1 MILHTPSD
9 MMPDRAPT
17 VQQLLA
23 FYLEAGVDCAL
34 TEEPV
39 NRLSDPDI
47 VSDLTQCPRLVRR
60 RRPQRGHRPPRPG
73 CARRAAPA
81 PEAAILSA
89 REAARTAPSLEALRA
104 LLEKFDGCALKS
116 TATRLVFA
124 DGNPQARIMFVGEA
138 PGREEDLEGLPFVG
152 RSGKLLD
159 RMIAAIGLDRSN
171 AYIANVIPWR
181 PPGNRTPTPQET
193 QICLPF
199 IQRQIELVNPDVLV
213 TLGNPSTQTLLSTRE
228 GIMKTRGRWFDYD
241 TGTRVIRALAT
252 FHPAYLLRSPSYKR
266 MAWQDLRAIAKALE
280 HEDVLI
286 LSVPTRCSVL
296 TLLRRAG
303 TRMCNRRISAHRR
316 AHARRRRACAM
327 HRSERVWLTAPSAAR
342 WPSRSATAAAGRS
355 RATRTRAALPAPG
368 RETAARYRPAAC
380 LTVSDAR
387 QTTTPP
393 VSLNFA
399 SVSHGVRSGVA
410 SSNRCGRPAS
420 SAIRLA
426 SCVSPVTAAQRLVG
440 APLKAVAEETRDRG
454 RRQRRRHFGA
464 AGPGQKQRGRDHRER
479 RARRRRPPRPSAAFA
494 DAADGP
500 DRRSRRS
507 RPVPTSAARCRRRP
521 RRGRD

>member
-1 MILHTPSD
+1 MT
-9 MMPDRAPT
+9 PDRAPT
-17 VQQLLA
+17 IAQLLT

-39 NRLSDPDI
+39 NRLSDADI
-47 VSDLTQCPRLVRR
+47 IPGPREIPTARETTAPEPVRTS
-60 RRPQRGHRPPRPG
+60 PAAIAV
-73 CARRAAPA
+73 ARSEPAPL
-81 PEAAILSA
+81 PEAAIALA
-89 REAARTAPSLEALRA
+89 REAARTAPSLEVLRA

-138 PGREEDLEGLPFVG
+138 PGREEDIEGLPFVG

-266 MAWQDLRAIAKALE
+266 MAWQDLRAIAKVLE
-280 HEDVLI
+280 Q
-286 LSVPTRCSVL
+286 
-296 TLLRRAG
+296 AK
-303 TRMCNRRISAHRR
+303 NSA
-316 AHARRRRACAM
+316 
-327 HRSERVWLTAPSAAR
+327 S
-342 WPSRSATAAAGRS
+342 
-355 RATRTRAALPAPG
+355 
-368 RETAARYRPAAC
+368 
-380 LTVSDAR
+380 
-387 QTTTPP
+387 
-393 VSLNFA
+393 
-399 SVSHGVRSGVA
+399 
-410 SSNRCGRPAS
+410 
-420 SAIRLA
+420 
-426 SCVSPVTAAQRLVG
+426 
-440 APLKAVAEETRDRG
+440 
-454 RRQRRRHFGA
+454 
-464 AGPGQKQRGRDHRER
+464 
-479 RARRRRPPRPSAAFA
+479 
-494 DAADGP
+494 
-500 DRRSRRS
+500 
-507 RPVPTSAARCRRRP
+507 
-521 RRGRD
+521 